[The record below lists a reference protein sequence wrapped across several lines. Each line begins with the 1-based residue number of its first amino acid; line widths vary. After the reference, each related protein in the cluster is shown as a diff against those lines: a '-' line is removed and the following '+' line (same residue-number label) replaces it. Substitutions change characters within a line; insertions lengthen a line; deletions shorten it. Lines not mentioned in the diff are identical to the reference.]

1 MMKPAFTSLAKPSS
15 CRPQGLCT
23 CCLGKGEGQEGKGQR
38 VEPRTLRD
46 GRRFEWPSSPWMLQ
60 FVFYSNL
67 WTFPGGSDGKESACD
82 VGDLG
87 LILTLE
93 DPLEKRMATHSSS
106 LAWRIP
112 WTKELAS
119 DFSEA
124 QCGLRTY
131 VWEHAVFKMGLPKWL
146 SGKESACQFRRCRF
160 NPWVGKIPWRRKW
173 QSTPVF
179 LPGKSHG
186 QRRQSK
192 QATVYGVA
200 KELDMT

>member
-1 MMKPAFTSLAKPSS
+1 M
-15 CRPQGLCT
+15 
-23 CCLGKGEGQEGKGQR
+23 
-38 VEPRTLRD
+38 
-46 GRRFEWPSSPWMLQ
+46 
-60 FVFYSNL
+60 
-67 WTFPGGSDGKESACD
+67 
-82 VGDLG
+82 
-87 LILTLE
+87 ILTLE

>member
-87 LILTLE
+87 STSGSGRSPGE
-93 DPLEKRMATHSSS
+93 ENGYPLQVSCLGNPMDRG
-106 LAWRIP
+106 AW
-112 WTKELAS
+112 
-119 DFSEA
+119 
-124 QCGLRTY
+124 
-131 VWEHAVFKMGLPKWL
+131 
-146 SGKESACQFRRCRF
+146 
-160 NPWVGKIPWRRKW
+160 
-173 QSTPVF
+173 
-179 LPGKSHG
+179 
-186 QRRQSK
+186 
-192 QATVYGVA
+192 QATVHRSQRVQYDWVIDTMDTWRCLLRTFHL
-200 KELDMT
+200 KETVTEQKLEMSGLKCREHTAV